1 MWEGGLQ
8 KRLQR
13 RFLWQ
18 HVVCDAESI
27 KSIRLKNVG
36 MVFLYLFLGL
46 LVSLAVLLCEHV
58 SKRTRLTG
66 GRGHVVLRTHR
77 NIGQRNLMTRD
88 DRPFSLSYIE

>member
-8 KRLQR
+8 KRLQKQ
-13 RFLWQ
+13 FLWL
-18 HVVCDAESI
+18 HVTCEAESV

-46 LVSLAVLLCEHV
+46 LVSLAVLVCEHV

-66 GRGHVVLRTHR
+66 GRGHILLRTRR
-77 NIGQRNLMTRD
+77 NIRQRNLMTRD
-88 DRPFSLSYIE
+88 DRPFPMSYVE